1 MDAAT
6 MVTMTPSF
14 QAFQN
19 FALASSVAALS
30 RDRYGCGHIWAQS
43 VKPLQMW
50 QRLHQ
55 WRNSCA
61 TEPLFMFWC
70 APKSDG
76 VATVLITKSNFAGA
90 SGDHSRPAVEALSE
104 AEAGAT
110 PEVIADE
117 PTLTVELTQRK
128 QSEGSKLRVAWF
140 LTVSLSGA
148 RQLKNCLD
156 RFGIASG
163 AAPASRS
170 RNVANGFSPSAMHD
184 PKG

>member
-1 MDAAT
+1 M
-6 MVTMTPSF
+6 
-14 QAFQN
+14 
-19 FALASSVAALS
+19 AALS

-90 SGDHSRPAVEALSE
+90 SGDHSVGR
-104 AEAGAT
+104 
-110 PEVIADE
+110 I
-117 PTLTVELTQRK
+117 
-128 QSEGSKLRVAWF
+128 QSPLGKPLVRHMV
-140 LTVSLSGA
+140 LPVSG
-148 RQLKNCLD
+148 
-156 RFGIASG
+156 
-163 AAPASRS
+163 PPSR
-170 RNVANGFSPSAMHD
+170 H
-184 PKG
+184 